1 MIEGGILGGTMDGK
15 SWTIVVLG
23 FLLVVFFSL
32 AMVWGAASSWSWT
45 KSAALKHAWVTVDKD
60 GLSEAQKAFTDAK
73 LTSWPTDAKTKPA
86 TANVSTFAVQKFP
99 KGQYERS
106 DGSGFTTERLVETR
120 SLAPQ
125 WVPSEWSI
133 SDRGDN
139 DKAATQGN
147 TVIDGFA
154 NAQKVMAKTAGVD
167 HSILNAYQ
175 GN

>member
-1 MIEGGILGGTMDGK
+1 MIEGGIFGGAIPAAGVNA
-15 SWTIVVLG
+15 IVALVVLMI
-23 FLLVVFFSL
+23 
-32 AMVWGAASSWSWT
+32 MVLIWGLMTSWCFT
-45 KSAALKHAWVTVDKD
+45 YEGVLKHAWTTEDKTS
-60 GLSEAQKAFTDAK
+60 GLSDVQLAFTKAGLK
-73 LTSWPTDAKTKPA
+73 SWPTSATAKPA
-86 TANVSTFAVQKFP
+86 ASNVSTFVAQKFP

-139 DKAATQGN
+139 DRAAVQGN
-147 TVIDGFA
+147 TTIDGFA